1 MARKVKSIKGEEVD
15 FDLLKTKQEL
25 GEKERVL
32 EVRDREDFVHTKRRT
47 RGRAALLDRLNKNK
61 KTRESDTKTKS
72 STTNVDSTTK
82 TSSETVAPKSKP
94 KRKIVKKD

>member
-1 MARKVKSIKGEEVD
+1 MARKIRSLKGEEVD

-25 GEKERVL
+25 GEKDRVL

-47 RGRAALLDRLNKNK
+47 RGRAALLQRLNKSK
-61 KTRESDTKTKS
+61 ASRTD
-72 STTNVDSTTK
+72 DHTTK
-82 TSSETVAPKSKP
+82 TEADTSLPKTTTPSK

>member
-1 MARKVKSIKGEEVD
+1 MARKVKSIKGEVVD
-15 FDLLKTKQEL
+15 FDLLKTKEQL

-47 RGRAALLDRLNKNK
+47 RGRAALLKRLNKNK
-61 KTRESDTKTKS
+61 KAREESSKEESKASESKIEASSKTETKKTK
-72 STTNVDSTTK
+72 K
-82 TSSETVAPKSKP
+82 

>member
-1 MARKVKSIKGEEVD
+1 MARKIKSLKGEEVD

-25 GEKERVL
+25 GDKERVL

-47 RGRAALLDRLNKNK
+47 RGRAALLQRLNKNK
-61 KTRESDTKTKS
+61 AAREEANRAEAKS
-72 STTNVDSTTK
+72 ETTSETSTTSNTK
-82 TSSETVAPKSKP
+82 KKK

>member
-1 MARKVKSIKGEEVD
+1 MARKVKSLKGEEID

-25 GEKERVL
+25 GQKETVL

-47 RGRAALLDRLNKNK
+47 RGRAALIQRLNKNK
-61 KTRESDTKTKS
+61 KTRESRSNEETSKVGRES
-72 STTNVDSTTK
+72 ETTTTK
-82 TSSETVAPKSKP
+82 